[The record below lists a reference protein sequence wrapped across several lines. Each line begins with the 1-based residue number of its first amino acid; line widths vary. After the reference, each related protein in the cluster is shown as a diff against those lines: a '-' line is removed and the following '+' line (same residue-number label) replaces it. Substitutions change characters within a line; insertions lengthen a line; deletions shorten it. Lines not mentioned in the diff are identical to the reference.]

1 VEFQSGCQGEVYEVY
16 SRSTPESE
24 VMLNMDTTEEVV
36 RLTATAHPFYSQ
48 VIRVAVFLVASRL
61 DFDLEQVEDLR
72 IAVDEA
78 WNHALTHT
86 PLSSDIEVE
95 IAVAPESMR
104 ITLTSEVVEAYEESR
119 GIPASFSRLILDA
132 VSDEVSI
139 EHADGRCRMVLYKY
153 KDGTGAQDG

>member
-1 VEFQSGCQGEVYEVY
+1 MNAG
-16 SRSTPESE
+16 
-24 VMLNMDTTEEVV
+24 EEVV

-48 VIRVAVFLVASRL
+48 VIRVAVFLIASRL

-78 WNHALTHT
+78 WNHALTHAPAT
-86 PLSSDIEVE
+86 SDIEVE
-95 IAVAPESMR
+95 ITVEPEAMH
-104 ITLTSEVVEAYEESR
+104 ITLTSQVVESFEESR

-139 EHADGRCRMVLYKY
+139 EHADGHCRIVLYKF
-153 KDGTGAQDG
+153 KAGAGTRDEQTE

>member
-1 VEFQSGCQGEVYEVY
+1 
-16 SRSTPESE
+16 
-24 VMLNMDTTEEVV
+24 MLLMETREDVI

-78 WNHALTHT
+78 WNHALTHA
-86 PLSSDIEVE
+86 PAASDIGVE
-95 IAVAPESMR
+95 ITVKPEAMQITITSQVAESF
-104 ITLTSEVVEAYEESR
+104 EGSR

-139 EHADGRCRMVLYKY
+139 EHVDGHCRIVLYKF
-153 KDGTGAQDG
+153 KDDAGARDEQTE

>member
-1 VEFQSGCQGEVYEVY
+1 
-16 SRSTPESE
+16 
-24 VMLNMDTTEEVV
+24 MDATDEVV

-48 VIRVAVFLVASRL
+48 VIRVAVFLIASRL

-78 WNHALTHT
+78 WNHALTHA
-86 PLSSDIEVE
+86 PAASDIEVE
-95 IAVAPESMR
+95 ITIEPEAMH
-104 ITLTSEVVEAYEESR
+104 IALTSEVAEAHEESK

-139 EHADGRCRMVLYKY
+139 EHADGHCRIVLHKF
-153 KDGTGAQDG
+153 KDGAGTEDE